1 MVDASLATPN
11 GKPTEK
17 KEIYLSDYAPPDFGV
32 EHISLVFRLFSDRA
46 EVTAI
51 CKFFRKNAQAKDL
64 VLDGSPFMELTEI
77 ALDGSPLAADQ
88 YTVGDTGLSLCAVP
102 DAFELQV
109 KTTLK
114 PQGNTR
120 LEGLY
125 FSGGNFCTQC
135 EAQGFR
141 HITYFPDRP
150 DVLATYD
157 VRIEADR
164 TDFPL
169 LLANGNPGLHGA
181 LAENRH
187 FAEWHDPH
195 PKPCYLFA
203 LVAGDLA
210 CATSQF
216 TTRSGREVVLNVY
229 VEQGDLDKSAHAL
242 ASLERSM
249 VWDEDRFGLEYDLD
263 VYNIVAV
270 ADFNMGAMENKGLN
284 IFNTKYVLASAD
296 TATDADFDNVEA
308 VIGHEY
314 FHNWTGNRVTC
325 RDWFQL
331 SLKEGL
337 TVFRDQE
344 FSSDMGS
351 RALNR
356 LNDVR
361 ALRML
366 QFSEDAGPLAHP
378 IRPEKYIEINNFYTS
393 TIYNKGAEVIR
404 MMHRLIGEVAFRRGM
419 DLYFERH
426 DGQAVTCEDFITA
439 MEDASGRSLKQFRL
453 WYSQAGTPRVSVT
466 RVPNGSDVG
475 LRIQQFCSPTPGQC
489 SKKDF
494 HMPFLMGWVS
504 SDGSPISPSLETGG
518 KWLNNDCLIEI
529 TQQDQTF
536 VFKDV
541 PEGAVVS
548 LHRDFSCPVK
558 LEDDLSAEEYAFL
571 MAYDTD
577 PFSRWEAAQ
586 KLASQVLLSSRNQ
599 VVKQVFKKAFGATL
613 ADNVTDDALIGEL
626 LSLPSEIDLGQQS
639 AVFEPLAIHKN
650 RQDFI
655 AELAR
660 DNADGLLARYAALSR
675 TEQYSLDQSQKARRR
690 LRNTLLGYIAVLPV
704 GEKLVVEQYRQAD
717 NMTDRMVAL
726 GLIASSDFDCRLSI
740 LESFYQQW
748 KANAL
753 VIDKWF
759 AVQAMSNRADTL
771 ERVKDLTNHSAF
783 SLQNPN
789 RVRSLVSSFSML
801 NQVRFHEEGGGGYRF
816 VSDMI
821 LAIDVLNPQTAARMI
836 APIGRWSR
844 MQKGAGEHMQAAL
857 KFILSNNRIS
867 SDVRELCSKSLE

>member
-1 MVDASLATPN
+1 MVDASLAAPN
-11 GKPTEK
+11 GKPTENR
-17 KEIYLSDYAPPDFGV
+17 EIYLSDYAPPDFGV
-32 EHISLVFRLFSDRA
+32 EHISLVFRLFNDRA
-46 EVTAI
+46 EVTAV
-51 CKFFRKNAQAKDL
+51 CKFFRKNDQAIDL
-64 VLDGSPFMELTEI
+64 ALDGSPFMELTEV
-77 ALDGSPLAADQ
+77 ALDGSVLAANQ
-88 YTVGDTGLSLCAVP
+88 YIISDAGLSVRAVP
-102 DAFELQV
+102 DAFELRI

-114 PQGNTR
+114 PHDNTR

-157 VRIEADR
+157 VRLEAVKA
-164 TDFPL
+164 DFPL
-169 LLANGNPGLHGA
+169 LLANGNPGLSGG
-181 LAENRH
+181 LADGRH

-216 TTRSGREVVLNVY
+216 TTASGRDVTLNVY
-229 VEQGDLDKSAHAL
+229 VEPGDVDKSAHAL

-249 VWDEDRFGLEYDLD
+249 TWDEERFGLEYDLD

-296 TATDADFDNVEA
+296 TATDVDFDNVEA

-344 FSSDMGS
+344 FSSDLGS
-351 RALNR
+351 RALKR

-404 MMHRLIGEVAFRRGM
+404 MMHRLLGEVAFRRGM

-426 DGQAVTCEDFITA
+426 DGQAVTCEDFIVA

-453 WYSQAGTPRVSVT
+453 WYSQAGTPRVSVV
-466 RVPNGSDVG
+466 RERNGSDVG
-475 LRIQQFCSPTPGQC
+475 LRIQQDCSPTPGQN

-494 HMPFLMGWVS
+494 HMPFLIGWIS
-504 SDGSPISPSLETGG
+504 SEGIPLCPPIETGG
-518 KWLNNDCLIEI
+518 KWSNNDCLIEI
-529 TQQDQTF
+529 TRQDQTF
-536 VFKDV
+536 VFKGV

-558 LEDDLSAEEYAFL
+558 LEDDLNAEEYAFL
-571 MAYDTD
+571 MAHDTD

-586 KLASQVLLSSRNQ
+586 RLASKVLLSTRNQ
-599 VVKQVFKKAFGATL
+599 VIKETFKRAFRATL
-613 ADNVTDDALIGEL
+613 RDKETDVALIGEL
-626 LSLPSEIDLGQQS
+626 LTLPSEIDLGQQS
-639 AVFEPLAIHKN
+639 AVFDPLAIHQC

-655 AELAR
+655 AELAYE
-660 DNADGLLARYAALSR
+660 NAAELLARYTALSGI
-675 TEQYSLDQSQKARRR
+675 ELYSLDQSQKAQRR
-690 LRNTLLGYIAVLPV
+690 LKNILLSYIAVLPG
-704 GEKLVVEQYRQAD
+704 GEKLVVDQYSQAN
-717 NMTDRMVAL
+717 NMTDRMAAL
-726 GLIASSDFDCRLSI
+726 GLIASSDFECRLRI
-740 LESFYQQW
+740 LDGFYQQW
-748 KANAL
+748 QGNAL
-753 VIDKWF
+753 VVDKWF
-759 AVQAMSNRADTL
+759 AVQAMSSRTDTL
-771 ERVKDLTNHSAF
+771 ERVKELTNHPAF
-783 SLQNPN
+783 FIQNPN

-801 NQVRFHEEGGGGYRF
+801 NQVRFHEEGGEGYRF

-821 LAIDVLNPQTAARMI
+821 IAIDVLNPQTAARMI
-836 APIGRWSR
+836 APIGRWAR
-844 MQKGAGEHMQAAL
+844 MQKDAGEHMQAAL